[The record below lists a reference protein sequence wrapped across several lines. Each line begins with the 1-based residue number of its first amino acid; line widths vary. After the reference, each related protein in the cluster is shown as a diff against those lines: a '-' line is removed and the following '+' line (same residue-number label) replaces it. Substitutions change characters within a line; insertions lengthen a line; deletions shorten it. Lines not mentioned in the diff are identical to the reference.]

1 MDEDAPMTLGEMAA
15 AAERQQAR
23 GLKCPECG
31 HHEWSVY
38 YTRQKRDRVFRRRR
52 CLHCGRLVNTIEVV
66 K

>member
-1 MDEDAPMTLGEMAA
+1 MDEDTPMTLAEMAA
-15 AAERQQAR
+15 VAERQQMR
-23 GLKCPECG
+23 GLECPNCK

-52 CLHCGRLVNTIEVV
+52 CLNCGRLVNTIEVV